1 MITDKQRS
9 ERINYIG
16 STDAPGILGMSR
28 YSSPLKVWCEKTGI
42 LKPED
47 IGNKLHVRIGTKM
60 EQVVS
65 ELYEEETGK
74 KLRKVNE
81 TVYHKKYPFIA
92 CNLDRYIVGE
102 DTILEIKTASEY
114 KKLEWNEDD
123 IPQEYIIQVYH
134 QMAVTGKKAEICCL
148 IGNSSLK
155 IKKIHYDEKSLEML
169 IDKEVEFWNKYVVP
183 KIQPEII
190 IENDSEILKNI
201 YPIASNKIVLS
212 LSPEINP
219 QIKRVEECTK
229 TIKMLESE
237 IEVIKNNVKNMLKD
251 SESGVTDEYCISWK
265 NSKWAGI
272 DQKKLK
278 TIFPDI
284 YEQVKSEKEIRKFSF
299 KKLGDS
305 NDQHL

>member
-28 YSSPLKVWCEKTGI
+28 YSSPLKVWCEKTGV
-42 LKPED
+42 LAPED
-47 IGNKLHVRIGTKM
+47 IGDRLNVRIGTKM
-60 EQVVS
+60 EQIVA

-81 TVYHKKYPFIA
+81 TIYYKKYPFIA

-102 DTILEIKTASEY
+102 ETILEIKTASEY
-114 KKLEWNEDD
+114 KKMEWDD
-123 IPQEYIIQVYH
+123 EEIPQEYIIQVYH

-155 IKKIHYDEKSLEML
+155 IKQIPYDEKLLQMVT
-169 IDKEVEFWNKYVVP
+169 DKEVEFWNKYVIP
-183 KIQPEII
+183 KIQPEIL
-190 IENDSEILKNI
+190 IENDSEILKNL
-201 YPIASNKIVLS
+201 YPTALNKTALN
-212 LSPEINP
+212 LPDEINV
-219 QIKRVEECTK
+219 QIKRIEECVR

-237 IEVIKNNVKNMLKD
+237 IEINKNNVKNILKD
-251 SESGVTDEYCISWK
+251 SESGVTNEYSVSWK

-272 DQKKLK
+272 DQKKLRSE
-278 TIFPDI
+278 FPEI
-284 YEQVKSEKEIRKFSF
+284 YEQIKTEKEIRKFSY
-299 KKLGDS
+299 KKLGE
-305 NDQHL
+305 